1 MPGFIIHLAT
11 ANEYI
16 RKYPKDIKNKNDFL
30 EGSIAPDLTTKEGKK
45 ETHYGQSSAEVEL
58 RKYLMSNSVESD
70 YDKGYFLHL
79 VTDYLFYNKL
89 LEVTSKDIYNDYDI
103 LNSILIEKYNVKTLE
118 KIKDKVFFK
127 DGDTKILSK
136 ELAEKTIELSSDNLL
151 EKIKKEIL
159 DTEYTEKWDK
169 IRKLKRLD

>member
-1 MPGFIIHLAT
+1 M
-11 ANEYI
+11 
-16 RKYPKDIKNKNDFL
+16 
-30 EGSIAPDLTTKEGKK
+30 
-45 ETHYGQSSAEVEL
+45 
-58 RKYLMSNSVESD
+58 
-70 YDKGYFLHL
+70 
-79 VTDYLFYNKL
+79 

-103 LNSILIEKYNVKTLE
+103 LNSILIEKYNVKILE

>member
-1 MPGFIIHLAT
+1 MSHRGNLINIGSKKIFLVRGIFDYFDKKNFTRLME
-11 ANEYI
+11 EY
-16 RKYPKDIKNKNDFL
+16 KD
-30 EGSIAPDLTTKEGKK
+30 AKENN
-45 ETHYGQSSAEVEL
+45 AELYVGL
-58 RKYLMSNSVESD
+58 YSD
-70 YDKGYFLHL
+70 
-79 VTDYLFYNKL
+79 
-89 LEVTSKDIYNDYDI
+89 DI
-103 LNSILIEKYNVKTLE
+103 LNSILIEKYNVKILE

>member
-1 MPGFIIHLAT
+1 MKKLNIVYMGTP
-11 ANEYI
+11 
-16 RKYPKDIKNKNDFL
+16 DFSVGPL
-30 EGSIAPDLTTKEGKK
+30 EK
-45 ETHYGQSSAEVEL
+45 
-58 RKYLMSNSVESD
+58 
-70 YDKGYFLHL
+70 
-79 VTDYLFYNKL
+79 
-89 LEVTSKDIYNDYDI
+89 
-103 LNSILIEKYNVKTLE
+103 LIEKYNVKILE

>member
-1 MPGFIIHLAT
+1 M
-11 ANEYI
+11 
-16 RKYPKDIKNKNDFL
+16 
-30 EGSIAPDLTTKEGKK
+30 
-45 ETHYGQSSAEVEL
+45 
-58 RKYLMSNSVESD
+58 
-70 YDKGYFLHL
+70 
-79 VTDYLFYNKL
+79 

-103 LNSILIEKYNVKTLE
+103 LNSILIEEYNVKILE